1 MGLVWGG
8 AMGGWGLVWEPGG
21 HVAGAV
27 GGIYGAG
34 RVSAMGQ
41 GISMGWELFMG
52 WAGGCYRA
60 RDSYGAGADVP
71 WGRLDASRRGAAGGP
86 GRTGPLRRGEP
97 GLRWGLGRLPPPP
110 LADRHQVPCPTPPH
124 GDPHAAPRGPPLPH
138 TAPWG
143 PPPPPHGDPAAPP
156 HGDPH
161 AAPRGPPLP
170 QTAPRGPPRCPTLL
184 HTTPQGPPLCPTLP
198 YGEPPTAP
206 QGPHIR
212 GGCVCVPV
220 PHRVGDG
227 IPPISWGGC
236 PCAPEGFSPTR
247 GSPHISLCPPPPG
260 VLPASGRHSCPPTSH
275 PPSAAMGSPPT
286 SPTSPQGKC

>member
-143 PPPPPHGDPAAPP
+143 PPHRPTGTPLPHPTGTPTLPHGDPHCPRPP

-161 AAPRGPPLP
+161 AAPLSSTPPHRDPHSAPHCPMGSPPL
-170 QTAPRGPPRCPTLL
+170 L
-184 HTTPQGPPLCPTLP
+184 HRVPISLGGVCVSLCPTGWGMESPP
-198 YGEPPTAP
+198 YP
-206 QGPHIR
+206 
-212 GGCVCVPV
+212 GGGVPV
-220 PHRVGDG
+220 PQRVFPQPGG
-227 IPPISWGGC
+227 PPTS
-236 PCAPEGFSPTR
+236 PCA
-247 GSPHISLCPPPPG
+247 PPPG